1 MSLNTESV
9 NRLIKRSNNISLN
22 KNVLCE
28 KLRKLNVK
36 KSCTH
41 WYMVEW

>member
-22 KNVLCE
+22 KNVLRE
-28 KLRKLNVK
+28 KLRKFNVK